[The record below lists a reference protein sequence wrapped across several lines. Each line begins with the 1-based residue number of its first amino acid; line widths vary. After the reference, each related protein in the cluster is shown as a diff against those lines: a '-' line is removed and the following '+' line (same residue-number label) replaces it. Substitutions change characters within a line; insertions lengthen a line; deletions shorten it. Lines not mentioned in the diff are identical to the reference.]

1 MDGDCGNGVGNPA
14 PNRGPRPEWWN
25 TNIQVKKSGDCWVA
39 FQESNSAFGNTPGEA
54 VNNLKLITA

>member
-25 TNIQVKKSGDCWVA
+25 TNIQVKKDGNVWHATQEGISATGD
-39 FQESNSAFGNTPGEA
+39 TPEAA
-54 VNNLKLITA
+54 VNNLKSVTV